1 MDRALKMTKG
11 WAASAL
17 LLVLVAAA
25 TSLEGVA
32 AAVEPE
38 LLVSCPLAPASCLT
52 FGFTFPGAGSLL
64 AVEGLD
70 MKNGYVLWAETINNG
85 TDGIATK

>member
-1 MDRALKMTKG
+1 MDRARKMTKG

-17 LLVLVAAA
+17 LLVLVAA
-25 TSLEGVA
+25 TSLEGV